1 MATYGWAASVFRA
14 GFARGLFWAMAS
26 LKSHTCIQEGRASPG
41 YPRYS
46 SIGETKFKGETK
58 LGAAMFFEICFPRN
72 AFRGAKKYL
81 KQTIPKFLDGHCAF
95 SAIMVE
101 FLDRF
106 FSCGFPAE
114 KSVWP

>member
-1 MATYGWAASVFRA
+1 MATYWWAASVFRG
-14 GFARGLFWAMAS
+14 GFAGGLFWAMAS

-46 SIGETKFKGETK
+46 SIEKTKSKGETK

-72 AFRGAKKYL
+72 AFRGAKKYA
-81 KQTIPKFLDGHCAF
+81 KRTIPTFLDGHRAF
-95 SAIMVE
+95 SATMVE

-106 FSCGFPAE
+106 FSCAFPAE
-114 KSVWP
+114 KSV